1 MAIWPMDSKWRVS
14 QEFGTNPGG
23 NNPPGGHTGT
33 DIAANEGTPVY
44 AMEDGVVTHADWGAS
59 LPGDDSAYGWA
70 QRLYLKK
77 ESVGIGVVLKH
88 ASYYSTYSHLSRTD
102 LALGS
107 TVKRGQVI
115 GYVGQTGLAFGAHLH
130 WEVLPLSPN
139 YANGVYGRVNPRL
152 YITNSTTQTKTEAST
167 MGYPYKLHT
176 QWTSPNRSTR
186 ANFGHS
192 GKPNSIV
199 LHWWDTPARAGTF
212 EGTVSWLC
220 NPQSQVSAHYV
231 VSGRNI
237 ACIVSP
243 EEAAWHSGT
252 TKFNGSSIGIEID
265 PNLPAGTMESVYQL
279 CYELEQTYGSML
291 FYGHKDV
298 NPGTACPGI
307 IYNKIP
313 EVINKVNAL
322 HKSGGKVATAS
333 TPSKQTSKPK
343 PATTGSA
350 WTATDNA
357 LVHDINGNK
366 RTLRQVL
373 SFRFDKYEKNIK
385 TTEALAKR
393 IAELEKKVK

>member
-1 MAIWPMDSKWRVS
+1 
-14 QEFGTNPGG
+14 
-23 NNPPGGHTGT
+23 
-33 DIAANEGTPVY
+33 
-44 AMEDGVVTHADWGAS
+44 
-59 LPGDDSAYGWA
+59 
-70 QRLYLKK
+70 
-77 ESVGIGVVLKH
+77 
-88 ASYYSTYSHLSRTD
+88 
-102 LALGS
+102 
-107 TVKRGQVI
+107 
-115 GYVGQTGLAFGAHLH
+115 
-130 WEVLPLSPN
+130 
-139 YANGVYGRVNPRL
+139 
-152 YITNSTTQTKTEAST
+152 

-343 PATTGSA
+343 PAPSKTKPATTTPV

-393 IAELEKKVK
+393 VAELEKKVK